1 MSRGNAGLRQQQP
14 RQQSSGVFGSQED
27 EESEAEPPDLSPRAP
42 LQSPVTHTGAPLG
55 SSRLRSVGVGIGVD
69 ARTSGVG
76 SHSSSRSS
84 REIGRSGR
92 EIDREREIG
101 VQEQPRQPARR
112 ETDSNESRRQGRQSR
127 RPASCTNCRARKV
140 RCDKVIPCSQCF
152 LRGISHTCA
161 VPSSTGASPS
171 QTRRSSGIA
180 GTEPLRQQGDAALQR
195 TLAPSGRSSTS
206 ASIHSVTSV
215 QPLPH
220 PRLSIPPSR
229 QGPATGPSRT
239 SVEQHLI
246 TLERKVD
253 RLTTLVERLVR
264 GGLTLAP
271 ASRQPARS
279 SFTNNEEHS
288 VANTALPRQVPSSS
302 DTNVLQSPDRN
313 ASEQLHLRAVQQQ
326 QQQQQFFW
334 EEQMRQGQASTL
346 SSALQSLSATGNVTL
361 PMFLPAHLTTDS
373 SLDLHSA
380 GLPPRGSQQPP
391 SPLYPSTG
399 QDRQPVDLPLFTDA
413 NAARVNLAETG
424 SEVRSLFTRTPDNE
438 TWSYTSTL
446 ASLSLGEGDDA
457 ILQET
462 PTSSS
467 PN

>member
-1 MSRGNAGLRQQQP
+1 M
-14 RQQSSGVFGSQED
+14 FGSQED
-27 EESEAEPPDLSPRAP
+27 EESEAEPPDLSLLTP
-42 LQSPVTHTGAPLG
+42 LQSPVTHTGAPFA

-76 SHSSSRSS
+76 SHSSSSS
-84 REIGRSGR
+84 SNSLQIGLSGR
-92 EIDREREIG
+92 EIGLEREIG
-101 VQEQPRQPARR
+101 VQEQPRQPAHR
-112 ETDSNESRRQGRQSR
+112 ETDSNESRRQRRQIR

-152 LRGISHTCA
+152 LRGIIHTCA

-171 QTRRSSGIA
+171 QIRRSSGIA
-180 GTEPLRQQGDAALQR
+180 GTEPPRQQGEAALQR

-206 ASIHSVTSV
+206 ASAPSMASV

-220 PRLSIPPSR
+220 PGLSIPPSR

-253 RLTTLVERLVR
+253 RLTALVERLVG

-279 SFTNNEEHS
+279 SFNDHEEHS

-313 ASEQLHLRAVQQQ
+313 ASEQLHLRAVQLQQ
-326 QQQQQFFW
+326 LQQHGFW
-334 EEQMRQGQASTL
+334 EEQVPQSQASAL
-346 SSALQSLSATGNVTL
+346 SSALQSLSTTGNATL

-373 SLDLHSA
+373 SMDSHSA
-380 GLPPRGSQQPP
+380 GIAPRGSQQPP
-391 SPLYPSTG
+391 SPLYLSTG
-399 QDRQPVDLPLFTDA
+399 QDRQPVDLPPSTDA

-424 SEVRSLFTRTPDNE
+424 SGARSLFTRTPDNE

-446 ASLSLGEGDDA
+446 ASLSLGEGEDA
-457 ILQET
+457 VSQEA

-467 PN
+467 PK